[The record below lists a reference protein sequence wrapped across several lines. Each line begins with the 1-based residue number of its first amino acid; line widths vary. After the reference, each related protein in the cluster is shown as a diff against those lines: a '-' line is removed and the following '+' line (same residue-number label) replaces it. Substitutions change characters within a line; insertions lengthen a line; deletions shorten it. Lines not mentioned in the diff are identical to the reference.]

1 MAEKNKSYRI
11 RTTVGRE
18 ADSFLEVHLDQDY
31 DSLEILSLKISDKD
45 TYKLHNSDYGVVVG
59 RVLAN
64 GNFGVPNAK
73 ISVFIPADEQNSNM
87 EMWNLYP
94 YSSTS
99 VKNVKDIRYNLLPD
113 ESVKDCHKAVGTFPH
128 KTYLLEN
135 DALLEVFDK
144 YYLYTTRTNAAGDYL
159 ICGVPTGMQT
169 LHMDLDLSDCGILSQ
184 RPRDFAYK
192 GYTIEQFDNPNQF
205 KKDENIDS
213 LAQIFSQD
221 QPVYVQPFWGNEEN
235 GEEIGI
241 TRADIQISFK
251 FEPTCV
257 FMGSAISDNASNG
270 VGKKCVPTNQMG
282 AMDELTAGEGTIEM
296 IRKTPGGHVEEFA
309 IKGNQLINGNGVWCY
324 QIPMNLDYMMTDEY
338 GHMVPTDDPEKG
350 IPTRARVRFRASL
363 TDMEGSSQSYYRAKY
378 LIPNNP
384 SPTDQ
389 KVDYNFG
396 TYTEEDSYRDL
407 FWNGVYTV
415 KSYIPRFQKSKRWK
429 SERFSGIKNCNYYGN
444 NNPMPYNNMRIRL
457 PFMFTVLC
465 IFVKLFIKIVTLV
478 NRIIAGVIRIVLGVV
493 NLFLTPVR
501 WIANAP
507 IIRKTVVGKK
517 LRKWCDSL
525 IAKIINKF
533 IKGYGI
539 HCTYI
544 GDGLCPDM
552 EGWYFAPGCGA
563 GIKINDITVALLNN
577 TLAAAVG
584 GGENLED
591 LEDDPKEVMNST
603 EYIDET
609 STDTQN
615 TAQSEEDTAC
625 VTRDIDYLMN
635 CFEMNLAQEYRVI
648 KFDFYNDWVNGVL
661 FFPRWMRKV
670 KRKKKYKFSWKKG
683 DGPKITTYY
692 KDKVFGCM
700 NAENS
705 RVKKSRYYT
714 QQCSLAYRQDGDK
727 PWTGITTSKSC
738 YDTPKLNTSI
748 VPSKCHKKQG
758 MDRSPIFGKKSG
770 LVTEE
775 TTMLGQ
781 FVYYLKP
788 CEWKDTTNGKVR
800 TLLFATDIVLLGTL
814 NDCDENGIPQAFKYL
829 NNSSYIMPTNL
840 ALTTMDDD
848 AYIYTSDKGTV
859 CSSTNASSSSNKKG
873 KTSPEQA
880 SVRRVTPDFESTN
893 KAYAKTDGDQVV
905 YEENDDPIPIT
916 ESAGITWNYSG
927 PGQDDVDP
935 GKLETPRDFLRRL
948 FNDTEHSRYH
958 FLYYPGGHFLGLSC
972 VNSDSNIKSCVNLKR
987 ICEVGATMSQRRED
1001 IRGYKSDGTPKYE
1014 YYVPTGLISNV
1025 DIEGAAFRS
1034 MFATLNHNKLVATE
1048 INETTGYKKYNFR
1061 YLRPDGFDGS
1071 LGDYV
1076 HMVDSPYNKK
1086 VNETFI
1092 SDSKKSGYF
1101 TAAFGDLWQVPD
1113 DYDEVETKHT
1123 SRRTIEDSIDDY
1135 YMFRFGLDTFAAK
1148 EQKRH
1153 YLLNKGGKYSL
1164 PQYENSFYFYFGLKD
1179 GSTAL
1184 DEFKKQFF
1192 SECESNNI
1200 AKTPS
1205 ISVVEKIDSETFR
1218 GDARVIID
1226 NMLPTYT
1233 ITIKDNTGDF
1243 ETIPPVTSKDDVFWM
1258 ATEKYVSTAVTCGL
1272 TIGHE
1277 YTITVTDSLG
1287 QTVTKTFVFGA
1298 SAVKVDAETIHF
1310 RSAALNVLSRPV
1322 PTEAKYGGYIK
1333 INDLVKILR
1342 NLFTISGTDPATG
1355 EPNPEKKVTF
1365 KFKKQGSTSWND
1377 LPNTSYVDASNEKW
1391 YLFYV
1396 DSVGVYEVAILY
1408 KGKIVSI
1415 FTTTVDDNT
1424 KINLFISCDY
1434 LAYKPEYNTATTG
1447 YFNCYSP
1454 SGPAIGSV
1462 AGLRNMTL
1470 GDWLNG
1476 APFISSGPKWQ
1487 IWLMRHTFYRH
1498 TPNDRLAYDNYIY
1511 TKGNYEIA
1519 IFGAPETGNLL
1530 SAAGRMTESF
1540 YRGDYSQYQGY
1551 NLDDSYTF
1559 YPTLYWLN
1567 CENYQINNEDNG
1579 RHMFDAM
1586 AFSDDGRSAADATS
1600 DTVNGYSYSKTT
1612 GEVTLTGTFSSLT
1625 PKHGCIVAFENGA
1638 MLFGVFN
1645 GSSIKGY
1652 SSYPIYNDSVTGNT
1666 SLMQTLLSMATVYP
1680 TLQVPTMYKPF
1691 YAYVSAATWN
1701 VDSFI
1706 LATNDE
1712 GKTIPEKHTLPLS
1725 YKVEGDV
1732 FNPLSYQD
1740 RFFSGKTA
1748 GDGEI
1753 QNYDTYLMFRNEDYF
1768 WTGLTNT
1775 GKGGLVPEIQTD
1787 LEYKPH
1793 HERDAMFEFG
1803 NKHNY
1808 YEKNDGYG
1816 QRWPITYDR
1825 NDDWATG
1832 NIEFAFGRELV
1843 HDVFDEK
1850 GNSKYKDVEEIAY
1863 AIKEGLADDIP
1874 NGENTK
1880 VFTERYSEGDFDL
1893 ITLKERHSIANVFI
1907 EELKLKVYDATTGIN
1922 GDCAIYTE
1930 DAVPENTEF
1939 YAVADELFDIGPK
1952 PLEITENGSTFCLGV
1967 YNHKSKHDIKGSTT
1981 PIEKTLT
1988 HYYYSETQ
1996 DNGAKL
2002 QKSVRIGDLD
2012 KWTGDPEKR
2021 NKKSQGELDLDYS
2034 GITLVRQ
2041 YQLKKDYR
2049 RDLTLIGPLT
2059 SPGNKISI
2067 VTPGNTSPAA
2077 DAIFNGRSKKTLI
2090 CKYEKP
2096 DDGTKNKLVVYK
2108 LYPIE
2113 ALDRIYPA
2121 SPGGIEPY
2129 LYANTGGTYTKEA
2142 QDATIT
2148 ISTNV
2153 KFRSQVTGGTDWLE
2167 IISGDIKPGYPDR
2180 VHEATV
2186 TNISIRIKANTGS
2199 NTSERTGYIYL
2210 ECIEEG
2216 VEITDENRDKLTTT
2230 ITIVQSP
2237 DEIAPMQKEIEN
2249 FESGVTQALE
2259 NM

>member
-18 ADSFLEVHLDQDY
+18 ADSFLDVHLDQDY

-45 TYKLHNSDYGVVVG
+45 TYKLHNSDYGVIVG

-73 ISVFIPADEQNSNM
+73 ISVFIAADEQNSNL

-94 YSSTS
+94 YTSTS
-99 VKNVKDIRYNLLPD
+99 TRNEDDIRYNLLPD

-128 KTYLLEN
+128 KTFLLEN

-144 YYLYTTRTNAAGDYL
+144 YYIYTTRTNNAGDYL

-184 RPRDFAYK
+184 RPRDFVYK

-205 KKDENIDS
+205 KKDENLDS

-221 QPVYVQPFWGNEEN
+221 QPVYVQPFWGNEDN

-282 AMDELTAGEGTIEM
+282 YMEELTAGEGTIEM

-363 TDMEGSSQSYYRAKY
+363 TDMDGSSQSYYRAKY

-429 SERFSGIKNCNYYGN
+429 SERFSGIKACNYYGN

-478 NRIIAGVIRIVLGVV
+478 NRIIAGVIRIVIGVV

-507 IIRKTVVGKK
+507 VIRKTAVGKK
-517 LRKWCDSL
+517 LNEWCDSL
-525 IAKIINKF
+525 ISKIINKF

-552 EGWYFAPGCGA
+552 EGWYFAPGCAA
-563 GIKINDITVALLNN
+563 GIKIDEITYALLNN

-603 EYIDET
+603 EYVDET

-625 VTRDIDYLMN
+625 VTRDVDYLVN

-648 KFDFYNDWVNGVL
+648 KFDFYNDWVNGVIY
-661 FFPRWMRKV
+661 FPRWMRKV

-683 DGPKITTYY
+683 GGPKVTTYY

-788 CEWKDTTNGKVR
+788 CEWKDTTNGKIR
-800 TLLFATDIVLLGTL
+800 TLLFATDVVLLGTL

-848 AYIYTSDKGTV
+848 AYIYTSDSGTV
-859 CSSTNASSSSNKKG
+859 CSSTNEATSSDKRG
-873 KTSPEQA
+873 KSSPEQESA
-880 SVRRVTPDFESTN
+880 RRVTPDFESTN
-893 KAYAKTDGDQVV
+893 KAYAKTDGDQVE

-916 ESAGITWNYSG
+916 ESAGINWNYSG
-927 PGQDDVDP
+927 PGQDDVEP
-935 GKLETPRDFLRRL
+935 GKLEKPRDFLKRL
-948 FNDTEHSRYH
+948 FEDTERSRYH

-1034 MFATLNHNKLVATE
+1034 MFATINHNKLIATE
-1048 INETTGYKKYNFR
+1048 RNETTGYKKYNFR

-1071 LGDYV
+1071 LGNYV
-1076 HMVDSPYNKK
+1076 HMIRSPYNKT
-1086 VNETFI
+1086 VSESFI

-1123 SRRTIEDSIDDY
+1123 SRRTIEDSVDDY

-1153 YLLNKGGKYSL
+1153 YLLNKGGKFSL
-1164 PQYENSFYFYFGLKD
+1164 PQYENSFYFYFGLRD

-1200 AKTPS
+1200 AKTPT
-1205 ISVVEKIDSETFR
+1205 ISVIEKIDKDTFR
-1218 GDARVIID
+1218 GDARVVID
-1226 NMLPTYT
+1226 NMLPGYT
-1233 ITIKDNTGDF
+1233 IVIKDNTEGF
-1243 ETIPPVTSKDDVFWM
+1243 ETQQISSEDDTFWM
-1258 ATEKYVSTAVTCGL
+1258 ATEKYVSTAVTNGL

-1277 YTITVTDSLG
+1277 YTITVTDSLD

-1310 RSAALNVLSRPV
+1310 RAGALSAPRSV
-1322 PTEAKYGGYIK
+1322 PAAPKYGGYIK
-1333 INDLVKILR
+1333 INDIVKILK
-1342 NLFTISGTDPATG
+1342 NTFTISGVD
-1355 EPNPEKKVTF
+1355 PEKKVTF
-1365 KFKKQGSTSWND
+1365 KFRKEGGSWGD
-1377 LPNTSYVDASNEKW
+1377 LTNTSYVDASDEKW
-1391 YLFYV
+1391 YLYYV

-1408 KGKIVSI
+1408 KGKTVSV
-1415 FTTTVDDNT
+1415 FTTTIDDNT
-1424 KINLFISCDY
+1424 KINLFVSCDY
-1434 LAYKPEYNTATTG
+1434 LAYKPEYNTGTSG

-1454 SGPAIGSV
+1454 SGPAIGSN
-1462 AGLRNMTL
+1462 AGLRKITL
-1470 GDWLNG
+1470 SQWQNG
-1476 APFISSGPKWQ
+1476 SPFISQGPKWQ

-1498 TPNDRLAYDNYIY
+1498 TPNDKLAYDNYIY

-1519 IFGAPETGNLL
+1519 IFGAPEKGNLL
-1530 SAAGRMTESF
+1530 ANGERMSTSL
-1540 YRGDYSQYQGY
+1540 YRGDYSHYQGY
-1551 NLDDSYTF
+1551 NLDDSYMF
-1559 YPTLYWLN
+1559 YPTLYWSGG
-1567 CENYQINNEDNG
+1567 ENADIDDENKG

-1586 AFSDDGRSAADATS
+1586 SYSDDGRAAADATS
-1600 DTVNGYSYSKTT
+1600 DSVTGYGYSND
-1612 GEVTLTGTFSSLT
+1612 GVVTLTGGFGSLN
-1625 PKHGCIVAFENGA
+1625 KNHGCIVVFENGA
-1638 MLFGVFN
+1638 MLFGIYD
-1645 GSSIKGY
+1645 GSTVKGY
-1652 SSYPIYNDSVTGNT
+1652 SSYPIYPNGYIT
-1666 SLMQTLLSMATVYP
+1666 SDGTNLLTMATVYP
-1680 TLQVPTMYKPF
+1680 TLQVPTIYKPF
-1691 YAYVSAATWN
+1691 YACASAATWN

-1706 LATNDE
+1706 LTTDDE
-1712 GKTIPEKHTLPLS
+1712 GKTVPEKHTLPLS
-1725 YKVEGDV
+1725 YKVEGDI
-1732 FNPLSYQD
+1732 FNPLTYQD

-1748 GDGEI
+1748 DAGDT
-1753 QNYDTYLMFRNEDYF
+1753 QKYDTYLMFQNENHF
-1768 WTGLTNT
+1768 WTGLTNP

-1787 LEYKPH
+1787 PEYKPH
-1793 HERDAMFEFG
+1793 KNQDAMFEFG
-1803 NKHNY
+1803 NKHQY
-1808 YEKNDGYG
+1808 YGKSDA
-1816 QRWPITYDR
+1816 QKWPTTFDSGD
-1825 NDDWATG
+1825 NWATD
-1832 NIEFAFGRELV
+1832 NIEFAFGRELMK
-1843 HDVFDEK
+1843 DKLDSK
-1850 GNSKYKDVEEIAY
+1850 GNSIYKDVEEIAY
-1863 AIKEGLADDIP
+1863 AIKEGLANDIP
-1874 NGENTK
+1874 NNDNTK
-1880 VFTERYSEGDFDL
+1880 VFTERYAEGDFDL
-1893 ITLKERHSIANVFI
+1893 ITLKEKHSIANVFI
-1907 EELKLKVYDATTGIN
+1907 EELKLKVYDAMVGI
-1922 GDCAIYTE
+1922 GGQCAIYTE
-1930 DAVPENTEF
+1930 DTVPENTEF
-1939 YAVADELFDIGPK
+1939 YAVSDELFDIGPK
-1952 PLEITENGSTFCLGV
+1952 PMEITEEGLTFCLGV
-1967 YNHKSKHDIKGSTT
+1967 YNHKTKNDIKGSTT
-1981 PIEKTLT
+1981 PVEKRSGR
-1988 HYYYSETQ
+1988 YYYSETQ

-2002 QKSVRIGDLD
+2002 QKSVPIGNENA
-2012 KWTGDPEKR
+2012 WTGSPTKR
-2021 NKKSQGELDLDYS
+2021 NKKPQGELDLDFS
-2034 GITLVRQ
+2034 GVSLVHQ
-2041 YQLKKDYR
+2041 YQLKKQYR
-2049 RDLTLIGPLT
+2049 RDLTLIGPLAT
-2059 SPGNKISI
+2059 AGNKISI
-2067 VTPGNTSPAA
+2067 VTPGNTSPGSNAVF
-2077 DAIFNGRSKKTLI
+2077 IGTNKKTLI

-2113 ALDRIYPA
+2113 ALDRMYPA
-2121 SPGGIEPY
+2121 NPGGIEPY

-2142 QDATIT
+2142 QDITIT

-2153 KFRSQVTGGTDWLE
+2153 KFSGKTGDNW
-2167 IISGDIKPGYPDR
+2167 IKF
-2180 VHEATV
+2180 VSTNSSEAEFEPTV
-2186 TNISIRIKANTGS
+2186 TSITLHIDAYTG
-2199 NTSERTGYIYL
+2199 TTEARCTTVKIA
-2210 ECIEEG
+2210 CIEPG
-2216 VEITDENRDKLTTT
+2216 VIIDDSNRDKLTAT
-2230 ITIVQSP
+2230 IEICQSK
-2237 DEIAPMQKEIEN
+2237 DEITPMQEEIEN
-2249 FESGVTQALE
+2249 LSGATSDAISGLQDQINNL
-2259 NM
+2259 NPTTGSTGSGGN